1 MASLAGPDGSG
12 VARWR
17 LAPGQLLQRRSWDGE
32 HVVFNNLSGDTHL
45 LDDEALALLLDL
57 LDGPIDRAELEAGA
71 GAPAQ
76 AHALRL
82 VLTRLVSLGLVETQ
96 PC

>member
-1 MASLAGPDGSG
+1 MALLAGPDGSG

-17 LAPGQLLQRRSWDGE
+17 LAPGQLLQRHSWEGE

-45 LDDEALALLLDL
+45 LDEEALGLLLDL
-57 LDGPIDRAELEAGA
+57 LDGPIDRAELDEGA
-71 GAPAQ
+71 GAPQQ
-76 AHALRL
+76 AYALRL
-82 VLTRLVSLGLVETQ
+82 VLCRLVSLGLVEAQ